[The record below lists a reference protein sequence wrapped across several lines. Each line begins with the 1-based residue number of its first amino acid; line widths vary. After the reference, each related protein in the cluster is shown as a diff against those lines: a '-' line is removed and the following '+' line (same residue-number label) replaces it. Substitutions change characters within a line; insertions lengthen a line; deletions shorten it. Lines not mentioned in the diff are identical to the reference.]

1 MANSEELKTYSVNE
15 LSNFISMKLDGQ
27 VDSPDL
33 IALKFN
39 ENKITGQVFLN
50 LTQDDLRE
58 ILPLIGERKIV
69 KSLIDSFA
77 TSLVCKIFSMF
88 LASV

>member
-15 LSNFISMKLDGQ
+15 LSNFISMKLEGQ